1 VSNFLA
7 IGTVSAALQRLL
19 TPVVSGA
26 VPGAEV
32 WVDRSDVKRQKSGVN
47 IYMYRSSLDPIW
59 RNEELPARRDD
70 GTLRVR
76 PKVAASLHYILTFH
90 GKDDELV
97 PQRLMGAALATLHT
111 RPIITRALL
120 DQVTDEAT
128 HPQGMHKY
136 LAFNDLADADEL
148 VRVSPDPMS
157 LDELSKLWSVFF
169 QTPYQLS
176 ATYLASAVLLE
187 EQLETPV
194 PAPPVLKPQLSVRAL
209 LKPTIISAR
218 NSANPREPVFS
229 DSVLQ
234 IEGSGLRGDQTLV
247 RIGPTEVT
255 PAAADTTAT
264 SVRVGLAAAG
274 PLRPGLQP
282 VTVAHRWLVGDP
294 GQPRGGETSNAVGV
308 FVAPKITINVAAGQI
323 RITSDLS
330 IGPRQQVAVSLLDR
344 TTGET
349 ARVIDVP
356 ERDTDTATVAVDRPA
371 ATAELPAG
379 QYAVALDVDGA
390 RSLLNRNASG
400 TITSPV
406 VTVS

>member
-1 VSNFLA
+1 MSNFLA
-7 IGTVSAALQRLL
+7 VGTVSAALQRLL
-19 TPVVSGA
+19 TPVVSAA

-32 WVDRSDVKRQKSGVN
+32 WVDRSDVRRQKSGVN
-47 IYMYRSSLDPIW
+47 IYMYRSSVDPIW
-59 RNEELPARRDD
+59 RNEELPARRDN

-76 PKVAASLHYILTFH
+76 PKVAASLHYLLTFH

-97 PQRLMGAALATLHT
+97 PQRLLGVALATLHT
-111 RPIITRALL
+111 RPIITRALV
-120 DQVTDEAT
+120 DDVTDEAT
-128 HPQGMHKY
+128 DPQGMHKY

-169 QTPYQLS
+169 QSPYQLS

-187 EQLETPV
+187 EQLQTPL

-234 IEGSGLRGDQTLV
+234 IDGSGLRGEQTLV

-255 PAAADTTAT
+255 PVSADTTAT
-264 SVRVGLAAAG
+264 SVRVGLASAG
-274 PLRPGLQP
+274 PLVAGLQP
-282 VTVAHRWLVGDP
+282 VVVAHRWLVGDP

-308 FVAPKITINVAAGQI
+308 FVAPKITLNVTAGQI
-323 RITSDLS
+323 GVTSDIS
-330 IGPRQQVAVSLLDR
+330 IGPRQQVAVTLLNR
-344 TTGET
+344 TTGEA
-349 ARVIDVP
+349 ARVINVA
-356 ERDTDTATVAVDRPA
+356 ERDIDTVTISVAKPG

-390 RSLLNRNASG
+390 RSQLTRNPAG
-400 TITSPV
+400 TITAPL